1 MSAATPEQEQDTAR
15 YILSTWG
22 MFHHWLLG
30 CPSSCPICRDYPVP
44 NMWPILGLNSVNIT
58 SRGHA
63 PVRAQVG
70 WNARHFVTITALSAD
85 YAPTPGKYFRTTR
98 TIKYFHIF
106 SRMNGWWWALH
117 TPQSLIQASYGESA
131 EIPMWQI
138 TLCRAAWPVWPV
150 MIVTLCSVFTLW
162 HLAPRN
168 DPHSAL
174 CRAQQTL

>member
-1 MSAATPEQEQDTAR
+1 MSALTPEQEQDTAR

-117 TPQSLIQASYGESA
+117 TLQSLIQASYGESSRDSQVTNHVVPSCVTTVTSVTVTSDDCVA
-131 EIPMWQI
+131 LFGVYLVTSRASRRASLC
-138 TLCRAAWPVWPV
+138 TL
-150 MIVTLCSVFTLW
+150 
-162 HLAPRN
+162 
-168 DPHSAL
+168 
-174 CRAQQTL
+174 